1 MLEIGRQFGLYVI
14 KEEISSTEGRI
25 SCKAEDP
32 FFNREVQLKLFSPDV
47 FGGDQNL
54 YLMEGLLEKL
64 AVLNHPSIAPLYDSG
79 IEDLLFY
86 YTTASYSGGS
96 LAELPQALP
105 GEALLK
111 LLGELAQA
119 LVYAAEQQVEQGQI
133 NAEQLYFAADGRVV
147 IADFGIDL
155 GIRELFSTD
164 DLRSYSATSKTLH
177 SLGELILQL
186 GLGGPLLEGVSD
198 AERIAQL
205 ESEPLQQ
212 LAARLL
218 TEEACFHSYHEL
230 LDALSEHVE
239 LDQPDAGEL
248 PEAQYAELVGGHP
261 DEPGPVVEPTEQ
273 AVAEVRRLV
282 AENNSLQQSLDTLIY
297 EQNQA
302 ENLKKENARKL
313 RAAQAEVAKAREEA
327 NVAWELVA
335 GQKLTRWRPAQWA
348 VGGFVIGFLLSGSYG
363 YYFNQQTRDELLAK
377 LKQQEELIRTAAWR
391 NPQPVEATAAAAKP
405 APAVQNQPAKLAVA
419 TPVEQQAK
427 QWWPA
432 GEEFSPSAAIP
443 LNEIKAAL
451 QLEKVEAFTS
461 GITAGLRNEVENLV
475 RDWASSWSQ
484 QDLQTYF
491 SLYSESYRPELGRS
505 QEQWRELRK
514 SRLTRP
520 QWIRVQVD
528 DLEVR
533 QLEDNF
539 IQVKLKQ
546 TYRSDV
552 YQDQIHK
559 SLNLIRENGQ
569 WRIFKE
575 RSLGM
580 VTDIV
585 GG

>member
-14 KEEISSTEGRI
+14 TEEISSAEGRA

-32 FFNREVQLKLFSPDV
+32 FFNREVLLKLFSPEV

-54 YLMEGLLEKL
+54 CLMESLLEQL
-64 AVLNHPSIAPLYDSG
+64 AALDHPSIAPLYDSG

-96 LAELPQALP
+96 LAELSQALP
-105 GEALLK
+105 ADALLK

-119 LVYAAEQQVEQGQI
+119 LVYAAEQMVEHGPLR
-133 NAEQLYFAADGRVV
+133 AEQLFYSADGRAV
-147 IADFGIDL
+147 IADFGVEQ
-155 GIRELFSTD
+155 GIRQLFPGEGQEAAGVTET
-164 DLRSYSATSKTLH
+164 LR
-177 SLGELILQL
+177 SLGEVTLQL
-186 GLGGPLLEGVSD
+186 GLGGPLLDGVSD

-205 ESEPLQQ
+205 ESETLQQ
-212 LAARLL
+212 LATRLL
-218 TEEACFHSYHEL
+218 AAEGSFGSYQDL
-230 LDALSEHVE
+230 LDALGEHVE
-239 LDQPDAGEL
+239 LDEQTAAEQPES
-248 PEAQYAELVGGHP
+248 QYAELVGGHQEEDQP
-261 DEPGPVVEPTEQ
+261 VAEPSEQ
-273 AVAEVRRLV
+273 AVVEVRRLV
-282 AENNSLQQSLDTLIY
+282 AENNSLQQSLDQLII
-297 EQNQA
+297 EKTQA
-302 ENLKKENARKL
+302 ENRSKDRARKL
-313 RAAQAEVAKAREEA
+313 KAAQTEVEKAREEA

-363 YYFNQQTRDELLAK
+363 YYFNQQTRDELMAK

-391 NPQPVEATAAAAKP
+391 KPEPVA
-405 APAVQNQPAKLAVA
+405 APAVAVQADPPVGNQPVQVTVA
-419 TPVEQQAK
+419 TPDEQQPN

-443 LNEIKAAL
+443 LAQIKATL
-451 QLEKVEAFTS
+451 GMQQVEEFTS
-461 GITAGLRNEVENLV
+461 GISEGLRGEVESLV

-491 SLYSESYRPELGRS
+491 AHYSESYRPELGRS
-505 QEQWRELRK
+505 QDEWRRLRK

-539 IQVKLKQ
+539 IQVRLRQ
-546 TYRSDV
+546 TYRSNV